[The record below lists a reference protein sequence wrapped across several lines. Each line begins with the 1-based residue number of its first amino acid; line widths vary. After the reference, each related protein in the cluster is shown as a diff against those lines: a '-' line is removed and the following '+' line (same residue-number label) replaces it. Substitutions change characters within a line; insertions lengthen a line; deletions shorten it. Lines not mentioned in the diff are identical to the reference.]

1 MARASGPPPRWKVRQ
16 HGASQ
21 RRTWRKLHLAFEE
34 ATNEILA
41 TQLTTNAVDD
51 ASMLKP
57 LLEVVTQPVAMLGA
71 DGAYDRVKVY
81 DELALRQIRPLI
93 PPRVNA
99 RIWPDEAGV
108 ELAHAR
114 NEAIRAIEAVGLAG
128 WKQAVGYHR
137 RRKAE
142 TGIYRWKTIFGGQL
156 QSRLLANQQM
166 EVQLKAACTNR
177 FNRLGLPKAV
187 KRDST

>member
-93 PPRVNA
+93 LPRVNA

-108 ELAHAR
+108 ELAHVR
-114 NEAIRAIEAVGLAG
+114 NEAIGAIEAVGLAG
-128 WKQAVGYHR
+128 WKQAVGCPR
-137 RRKAE
+137 RSKAE
-142 TGIYRWKTIFGGQL
+142 TGIYRWETIFGG
-156 QSRLLANQQM
+156 SC
-166 EVQLKAACTNR
+166 KAACWRTNKWR
-177 FNRLGLPKAV
+177 FSSKRLVQIG
-187 KRDST
+187 SIG